1 MPVNYDVWIW
11 QKYGNYAA
19 KLLNLRQLLNIFLS
33 LGPCIH
39 LANPYSSLLLII
51 AYIQVR
57 KSWDIRYPIILIYL
71 NYIQK
76 TLKTKMN
83 WINFSRMKKYLTQL
97 FKNYK

>member
-57 KSWDIRYPIILIYL
+57 KSWDIRYLIILIYSNIFKL
-71 NYIQK
+71 H
-76 TLKTKMN
+76 
-83 WINFSRMKKYLTQL
+83 KKNI
-97 FKNYK
+97 KNQN